1 MRAFAHP
8 DEALHDPQ
16 FFLTKGVVRSN
27 FEIPA
32 RAASLR
38 AGLAALGIT
47 PDIPAHASLADAARL
62 HSKDYLEFL
71 STASA
76 QWSALADSGP
86 EVVAN
91 MHPTPEMLAQ
101 STTQVSHIIAQAGR
115 YSADA
120 ACPIGPQTWAA
131 SLSALGLSLIHI

>member
-47 PDIPAHASLADAARL
+47 PDGARAEGYEASGARFAGF
-62 HSKDYLEFL
+62 S
-71 STASA
+71 
-76 QWSALADSGP
+76 
-86 EVVAN
+86 N
-91 MHPTPEMLAQ
+91 AQ
-101 STTQVSHIIAQAGR
+101 SAKMATRAGGQR
-115 YSADA
+115 ARRA
-120 ACPIGPQTWAA
+120 GGWARRVLKLFQ
-131 SLSALGLSLIHI
+131 SES